1 MLNYLRYL
9 KIAPISSFI
18 TAALFL
24 SFLLL
29 AVMDVV
35 GVYLLGQ
42 LISIIVQGTGE
53 SSFVIDFFKSLNINL
68 PRNIIIIFSCL
79 IALYFIFKAIAA
91 YFIQTRLLEVSYSV
105 MIKMRVFLMK
115 KYLNLNYLDIILL
128 GFSKIAT
135 KINLHC
141 DTYVRGIYMP
151 IMRLISDSIMLLL
164 LGLFLF
170 SQNPVVFPIFLFLIT
185 FFIGGYIIIIKNKIY
200 SAGKEAALAQ
210 ETFLLDIKN
219 SVRGIKESK
228 ILAKESYYLDKFSR
242 NTHYLAENIKLHD
255 KFVILPKYFIE
266 AVLVSVMVML
276 VVLSIWFYGYQNN
289 QAYVMIGYYIAAA
302 LRIMPSIN
310 QTVTSIGN
318 MRNATYI
325 VEELKKEFQDTAS
338 NTEKTDIAGFD
349 KSIIFDKVSFSYPE
363 SDKRVLNDLNI
374 CINKFDN
381 VGIIGESGSGKTTF
395 LDILIG
401 LISPTEGSLIVD
413 NEIIANKN
421 NDSWM
426 KNISFISQDISL
438 FNESI
443 KQNIILDENIVDE
456 EKLKESLTKSGLSKE
471 LSKFINGV
479 DTVIGD
485 EGSFLSGGQR
495 QRVGIARAIYHSR
508 DIMVLDEATTG
519 LDTKLEE
526 EIIQSVYDLCKD
538 KTLFIISH
546 NHKIL
551 SRCNKILQIKDGKIK
566 ELELNS

>member
-1 MLNYLRYL
+1 MFTYFRYL
-9 KIAPISSFI
+9 KIAPISYLVTAILFISF
-18 TAALFL
+18 
-24 SFLLL
+24 FLLG
-29 AVMDVV
+29 VMDVI

-53 SSFVIDFFKSLNINL
+53 SSFVIDFFKDLDINL
-68 PRNIIIIFSCL
+68 PRNIIIIFASL
-79 IALYFIFKAIAA
+79 IALYFIFKAFAA
-91 YFIQTRLLEVSYSV
+91 YIIQTRLLEISYSV
-105 MIKMRVFLMK
+105 MIKMRVSLMK
-115 KYLNLNYLDIILL
+115 KYLNLNYLDVILL

-141 DTYVRGIYMP
+141 DTYIRGIYIP

-170 SQNPVVFPIFLFLIT
+170 SQNPIVFPIFLILIA
-185 FFIGGYIIIIKNKIY
+185 FFIGGYIFIIKDKIY

-210 ETFLLDIKN
+210 ETFILDIKN

-228 ILAKESYYLDKFSR
+228 ILGKESYYLDRFSR

-289 QAYVMIGYYIAAA
+289 EAYVMIGYYIAAA

-325 VEELKKEFQDTAS
+325 VKELQKEFEII
-338 NTEKTDIAGFD
+338 NTDKECKNEINFDHTITFNKVGFT
-349 KSIIFDKVSFSYPE
+349 YPE
-363 SDKRVLNDLNI
+363 SNKPVLKNLNVSI
-374 CINKFDN
+374 DKFDK

-401 LISPTEGSLIVD
+401 LINPSNGKMLVD
-413 NEIIANKN
+413 DQIIDSKN
-421 NDSWM
+421 NDAWM
-426 KNISFISQDISL
+426 KKISFISQDISL

-443 KQNIILDENIVDE
+443 KQNIVLDEKNINE
-456 EKLKESLTKSGLSKE
+456 EKLNESIIKSGLSAE
-471 LSKFINGV
+471 LPKFIDGV
-479 DTVIGD
+479 DTVVGD

-495 QRVGIARAIYHSR
+495 QRIGIARAIYHSR
-508 DIMVLDEATTG
+508 EVMVLDEATTG
-519 LDTKLEE
+519 LDSKLEE
-526 EIIQSVYDLCKD
+526 EIIESVYDLCKN

-551 SRCNKILQIKDGKIK
+551 SKCNKILQIKDGQIK
-566 ELELNS
+566 ELEQNL

>member
-1 MLNYLRYL
+1 MFTYFRYL
-9 KIAPISSFI
+9 KIAPISYLVTAILFISF
-18 TAALFL
+18 
-24 SFLLL
+24 FLLG
-29 AVMDVV
+29 VMDVI

-53 SSFVIDFFKSLNINL
+53 SSFVIDFFKDLDINL
-68 PRNIIIIFSCL
+68 PRNIIIIFASL
-79 IALYFIFKAIAA
+79 IALYFILKALAA
-91 YFIQTRLLEVSYSV
+91 YIIQTRLLEISYSV
-105 MIKMRVFLMK
+105 MIKMRVSLMK
-115 KYLNLNYLDIILL
+115 KYLNLNYLDVILL

-141 DTYVRGIYMP
+141 DTYIRGIYIP

-170 SQNPVVFPIFLFLIT
+170 SQNPIVFPIFLILIA
-185 FFIGGYIIIIKNKIY
+185 FFIGGYIFIIKDKIY

-210 ETFLLDIKN
+210 ETFILDIKN

-228 ILAKESYYLDKFSR
+228 ILGKESYYLDRFSR

-289 QAYVMIGYYIAAA
+289 EAYVMIGYYIAAA

-325 VEELKKEFQDTAS
+325 VKELQKEFEII
-338 NTEKTDIAGFD
+338 NTDKECKNEINFDHTITFNEVGFT
-349 KSIIFDKVSFSYPE
+349 YPE
-363 SDKRVLNDLNI
+363 SNKPVLKNLNVSI
-374 CINKFDN
+374 DKFDK

-401 LISPTEGSLIVD
+401 LINPSNGKMLVD
-413 NEIIANKN
+413 DQIIDSKN
-421 NDSWM
+421 NDAWM
-426 KNISFISQDISL
+426 KKISFISQDISL

-443 KQNIILDENIVDE
+443 KQNIVLDEKNINE
-456 EKLKESLTKSGLSKE
+456 EKLNESIIKSGLSVE
-471 LSKFINGV
+471 LPKFIDGV
-479 DTVIGD
+479 DTVVGD

-495 QRVGIARAIYHSR
+495 QRIGIARAIYHSR
-508 DIMVLDEATTG
+508 EVMVLDEATTG
-519 LDTKLEE
+519 LDSKLEE
-526 EIIQSVYDLCKD
+526 EIIESVYDLCKN

-551 SRCNKILQIKDGKIK
+551 SKCNKILQIKDGQIK
-566 ELELNS
+566 ELEQNL

>member
-1 MLNYLRYL
+1 MFTYFRYL
-9 KIAPISSFI
+9 KIAPISYLVTAILFISF
-18 TAALFL
+18 
-24 SFLLL
+24 FLLG
-29 AVMDVV
+29 VMDVI

-53 SSFVIDFFKSLNINL
+53 SSFVIDFFKDLDINL
-68 PRNIIIIFSCL
+68 PRNIIIIFASL
-79 IALYFIFKAIAA
+79 IALYFIFKALAA
-91 YFIQTRLLEVSYSV
+91 YIIQTRLLEISYSV
-105 MIKMRVFLMK
+105 MIKMRVSLMK
-115 KYLNLNYLDIILL
+115 KYLNLNYLDVILL

-141 DTYVRGIYMP
+141 DTYIRGIYIP

-170 SQNPVVFPIFLFLIT
+170 SQNPIVFPIFLILIA
-185 FFIGGYIIIIKNKIY
+185 FFIGGYIFIIKDKIY

-210 ETFLLDIKN
+210 ETFILDIKN

-228 ILAKESYYLDKFSR
+228 ILGKESYYLDRFSR

-289 QAYVMIGYYIAAA
+289 EAYVMIGYYIAAA

-325 VEELKKEFQDTAS
+325 VKELQKEFEII
-338 NTEKTDIAGFD
+338 NTDKECKNEINFDHTITFNEVGFT
-349 KSIIFDKVSFSYPE
+349 YPE
-363 SDKRVLNDLNI
+363 SNKPVLKNLNVSI
-374 CINKFDN
+374 DKFDK

-401 LISPTEGSLIVD
+401 LINPSNGKMLVD
-413 NEIIANKN
+413 DQIIDSKN
-421 NDSWM
+421 NDAWM
-426 KNISFISQDISL
+426 KKISFISQDISL

-443 KQNIILDENIVDE
+443 KQNIVLDEKNINE
-456 EKLKESLTKSGLSKE
+456 EKLNESIIKSGLSAE
-471 LSKFINGV
+471 LPKFIDGV
-479 DTVIGD
+479 DTVVGD

-495 QRVGIARAIYHSR
+495 QRIGIARAIYHSR
-508 DIMVLDEATTG
+508 EVMVLDEATTG
-519 LDTKLEE
+519 LDSKLEE
-526 EIIQSVYDLCKD
+526 EIIESVYDLCKN

-551 SRCNKILQIKDGKIK
+551 SKCNKILQIKDGQIK
-566 ELELNS
+566 ELEQNL